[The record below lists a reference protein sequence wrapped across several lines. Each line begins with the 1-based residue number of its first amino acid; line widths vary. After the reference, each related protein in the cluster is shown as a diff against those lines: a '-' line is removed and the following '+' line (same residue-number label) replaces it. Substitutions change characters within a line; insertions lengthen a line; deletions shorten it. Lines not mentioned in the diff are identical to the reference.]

1 MIRPMATDPP
11 RSEAS
16 AFRPGDGGDPSDSR
30 DSLATPRTSVSP
42 DAPASS
48 GAPAS
53 ADVPASPDSA
63 DSPDFA
69 ARFRRVISVIYPRDL
84 GRPWRDSEIAEGTG
98 LSGTYIGNLR
108 KGTQKPSLEN
118 AVKIAKFFGVPLDY
132 FTDSATAQAVERDLR
147 KIEALRDARVERIA
161 MRAAGLPPEMQDAA
175 LTVVEQLRKAVGLPD
190 GSPEA

>member
-1 MIRPMATDPP
+1 MATDSP

-16 AFRPGDGGDPSDSR
+16 ALRSGDAGDAGNSGDRGDSGEPSEP
-30 DSLATPRTSVSP
+30 L
-42 DAPASS
+42 
-48 GAPAS
+48 
-53 ADVPASPDSA
+53 
-63 DSPDFA
+63 DFA
-69 ARFRRVISVIYPRDL
+69 ARFRRVISVIYPKDL

-118 AVKIAKFFGVPLDY
+118 AVKIAKFFGIPLDY
-132 FTDSATAQAVERDLR
+132 FSDSATAQAVERDLR

-190 GSPEA
+190 GRPDGRPDA

>member
-1 MIRPMATDPP
+1 MATDSP

-16 AFRPGDGGDPSDSR
+16 ALRSGDTGDAGNGGD
-30 DSLATPRTSVSP
+30 
-42 DAPASS
+42 S
-48 GAPAS
+48 GASGEPS
-53 ADVPASPDSA
+53 ESL
-63 DSPDFA
+63 DFA
-69 ARFRRVISVIYPRDL
+69 ARFRRVISVIYPKDL

-118 AVKIAKFFGVPLDY
+118 AVKIARFFGIPLDY
-132 FTDSATAQAVERDLR
+132 FSDSATAQAVERDLR

-190 GSPEA
+190 GRPDGRPDA

>member
-1 MIRPMATDPP
+1 MNTD
-11 RSEAS
+11 S
-16 AFRPGDGGDPSDSR
+16 
-30 DSLATPRTSVSP
+30 SL
-42 DAPASS
+42 
-48 GAPAS
+48 
-53 ADVPASPDSA
+53 
-63 DSPDFA
+63 DFA
-69 ARFRRVISVIYPRDL
+69 ARFRRVISVIYPKDL

-132 FTDSATAQAVERDLR
+132 FSDSATALAVERDLR

-190 GSPEA
+190 GGDDGGDGDDGSDGGDSGDGGGDDRSGGSTPATGRTTDPSGDRPSA

>member
-1 MIRPMATDPP
+1 MATDSP
-11 RSEAS
+11 RAEAS
-16 AFRPGDGGDPSDSR
+16 APRPDDDGDFSD
-30 DSLATPRTSVSP
+30 
-42 DAPASS
+42 
-48 GAPAS
+48 
-53 ADVPASPDSA
+53 SPDSLDSPDSP

-69 ARFRRVISVIYPRDL
+69 GRFRRVISVIYPKDL

-132 FTDSATAQAVERDLR
+132 FSDSATAQAVERDLR

-175 LTVVEQLRKAVGLPD
+175 LTVVEQLRKAVGLPEGQGDDRFD
-190 GSPEA
+190 GRSDGRAEGRPDGQAEGRSRE

>member
-1 MIRPMATDPP
+1 MTTDSP
-11 RSEAS
+11 RAS
-16 AFRPGDGGDPSDSR
+16 AAEA
-30 DSLATPRTSVSP
+30 L
-42 DAPASS
+42 
-48 GAPAS
+48 
-53 ADVPASPDSA
+53 
-63 DSPDFA
+63 DFA
-69 ARFRRVISVIYPRDL
+69 SRFRRLIAVIYPKDL

-132 FTDSATAQAVERDLR
+132 FNDSATAQAVERDLQ

-175 LTVVEQLRKAVGLPD
+175 LTMVEQLRRAVGLPD
-190 GSPEA
+190 DGSPKD

>member
-1 MIRPMATDPP
+1 MNTD
-11 RSEAS
+11 S
-16 AFRPGDGGDPSDSR
+16 
-30 DSLATPRTSVSP
+30 SL
-42 DAPASS
+42 
-48 GAPAS
+48 
-53 ADVPASPDSA
+53 
-63 DSPDFA
+63 DFA
-69 ARFRRVISVIYPRDL
+69 ARFRRVISVIYPKDL

-108 KGTQKPSLEN
+108 KGSQKPSLEN

-132 FTDSATAQAVERDLR
+132 FSDSATALAVERDLR

-190 GSPEA
+190 GDGGDGGEVRGGSGGGSRGGTGHPSGDGSSA